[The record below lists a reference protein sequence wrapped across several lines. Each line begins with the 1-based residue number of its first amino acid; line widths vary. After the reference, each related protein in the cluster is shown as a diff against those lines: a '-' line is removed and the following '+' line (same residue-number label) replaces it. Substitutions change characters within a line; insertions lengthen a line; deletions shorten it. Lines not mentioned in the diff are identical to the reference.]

1 VVLVAKPAGPTS
13 HDAVDVVRRAL
24 GVTRVGHL
32 GTLDPFA
39 AGLLV
44 LVVGRAT
51 RLAPF
56 AAEWTKD
63 YDGVIRL
70 GTVTTTDDGTGA
82 VVGTSEEWRTLDRAT
97 VAAGLAEF
105 RGAYDQRPPAF
116 SAVKVDGERAYRRAR
131 RGEQVALDARRV
143 EVREVTLTDFAPP
156 DVAFRATVTAGTYL
170 RSLARDV
177 GERLGCGA
185 HLKALRR
192 TRVGPFRLEGAI
204 APAAVTARAVLDP
217 AILVADLPRR
227 ELDEAERALVL
238 HGRPIATGRGTG
250 DEGRVALFFGG
261 HLVAVAERA
270 GDALKPHLVLADA

>member
-13 HDAVDVVRRAL
+13 HDVVDVVRRAL

-44 LVVGRAT
+44 LVAGRAT

-56 AAEWTKD
+56 AAGWTKD
-63 YDGVIRL
+63 YEGVIRL

-82 VVGTSEEWRTLDRAT
+82 VVGTSEQWRTLDRGQ
-97 VAAGLAEF
+97 VAAVLAEF
-105 RGAYDQRPPAF
+105 RCAYDQRPPAF

-131 RGEQVALDARRV
+131 RGEPVTLEPRRV
-143 EVREVTLTDFAPP
+143 EVHELTLVDFAPP
-156 DVAFRATVTAGTYL
+156 DVRFRAGVTAGTYL

-185 HLKALRR
+185 HLAELTRS
-192 TRVGPFRLEGAI
+192 RVGPFRLEDAV
-204 APAAVTARAVLDP
+204 APAAVTPGAVRHP
-217 AILVADLPRR
+217 AALVGDLPRR
-227 ELDEAERALVL
+227 EMDEAERTFVV
-238 HGRPIATGRGTG
+238 HGRSIAAGPGTEPG
-250 DEGRVALFFGG
+250 GRVALFCQGR
-261 HLVAVAERA
+261 LVAVAERE
-270 GDALKPHLVLADA
+270 GDVLKPRVVLAEE

>member
-1 VVLVAKPAGPTS
+1 VAKPVGPTS
-13 HDAVDVVRRAL
+13 HDVVDVVRRAL

-56 AAEWTKD
+56 ASEWSKD
-63 YDGVIRL
+63 YEGVIRL
-70 GTVTTTDDGTGA
+70 GTVTATDDGTGA
-82 VVGTSEEWRTLDRAT
+82 VVRTSEEWRTLDRNRI
-97 VAAGLAEF
+97 AAVLGGF

-131 RGEQVALDARRV
+131 RGEAVALAARRV
-143 EVREVTLTDFAPP
+143 DVRELTLVDFVPP
-156 DVAFRATVTAGTYL
+156 DVVFRAAVTAGTYL

-185 HLKALRR
+185 HLAALTR
-192 TRVGPFRLEGAI
+192 TRVGPFRLEEAI
-204 APAAVTARAVLDP
+204 APAAVTAGAVRDP
-217 AILVADLPRR
+217 AVLVADLARR
-227 ELDEAERALVL
+227 DLDQVERGLVL
-238 HGRPIATGRGTG
+238 HGRTIRSGPGTG
-250 DEGRVALFFGG
+250 EEQRVALFSEGR
-261 HLVAVAERA
+261 LIAVAERV
-270 GDALKPHLVLADA
+270 GDALKPRLVLEDA